1 MFSVGI
7 RIVIMAMLYL
17 QAESPEPDVG
27 GLVSHTL
34 RHASLSMLVTSL
46 TTTAAFFGSIV
57 SNITAIK
64 CFRWDTVLLPTEGA
78 AFSVDKYLVFTRLCV
93 YEVFRL

>member
-1 MFSVGI
+1 ML
-7 RIVIMAMLYL
+7 AMLFL

-78 AFSVDKYLVFTRLCV
+78 AFSVDKYLVITRLCV
-93 YEVFRL
+93 YQVFRL